1 MRGYFISFRP
11 VVFTSKQ
18 IKQASVGNWESVRLM
33 GMESVASVENQWK
46 DLERPREGNSSRRGR
61 MGCSEKTHGP

>member
-1 MRGYFISFRP
+1 MRGYFTSFRL

-18 IKQASVGNWESVRLM
+18 TKQASVGNWESVRLM

-46 DLERPREGNSSRRGR
+46 DLERPREGNSS
-61 MGCSEKTHGP
+61 